1 MSAFMEMAQDGEW
14 LRVLL
19 LRDYN
24 TRVVMAGTLLLG
36 LASGV
41 IGTFLLLRKRALLG
55 DAVSHA
61 TLPGIAIAFMIMVA
75 FGGLGKQLEGLLLG
89 GLVAG
94 LAGMGCVLLIRRYT
108 RLKEDAALGIVL
120 SVFFGLGIALLGIIQ
135 RMESGHAAGLE
146 SFIYGKTAAMLARDA
161 QWIAGCAL
169 VILLAGAALYKEFS
183 LLCFDEEYAGSQ
195 GWPVVWLDVVMLGLV
210 VVTTVI
216 GLQAVGLIL
225 MIALLIIPPAAA
237 RFWTNRLRSMLL
249 ISGGMGAFSGFAG
262 ALISASFPRLPAGAI
277 IVTVAGA
284 VFLFSMAFGSAR
296 GVLYRAVDHVR
307 VKRNTVRE
315 HLLRAVYEHHE
326 RHQPEWT
333 PREAS
338 ALVDVPVSLDEIMGA
353 RSWTPRSFRRV
364 VRSLQRAHRIRLDD
378 RNALRLTTDGLR
390 EAQRIV
396 RNHRLWEMY
405 LIRHAD
411 IAPGHVDRNADRIEH
426 VLGPELVHEL
436 EELLKADTERRNVP
450 PSPHALS

>member
-1 MSAFMEMAQDGEW
+1 MAFMEMLQENEW
-14 LRVLL
+14 ARVLM

-24 TRVVMAGTLLLG
+24 TRVVIAGTMLLG

-61 TLPGIAIAFMIMVA
+61 TLPGIGIAFMVMVA
-75 FGGLGKQLEGLLLG
+75 FGGDGKQLEGLLLG
-89 GLVAG
+89 GLATG
-94 LAGMGCVLLIRRYT
+94 LIGMGCILLIRRYT

-146 SFIYGKTAAMLARDA
+146 TFIYGKTAAMLARDA
-161 QWIAGCAL
+161 QLIAGCAV
-169 VILLAGAALYKEFS
+169 VILLAGVALYKEFS
-183 LLCFDEEYAGSQ
+183 IVCFDQEFAGSQ
-195 GWPVVWLDVVMLGLV
+195 GWPITLLDALMLGLV

-237 RFWTNRLRSMLL
+237 RFWTNRLRNML
-249 ISGGMGAFSGFAG
+249 IIAGAVGAFSGLTG
-262 ALISASFPRLPAGAI
+262 ALISASLPRLPAGAI

-284 VFLFSMAFGSAR
+284 VFIFSMAFGTAR
-296 GVLYRAVDHVR
+296 GVLYRVIDHIR
-307 VKRNTVRE
+307 MSRNMMRE
-315 HLLRAVYEHHE
+315 HLLRAIYEYLE
-326 RHQPEWT
+326 RLHPESIRQGGT
-333 PREAS
+333 APAS
-338 ALVDVPVSLDEIMGA
+338 IDVPLDA
-353 RSWTPRSFRRV
+353 VRRTRSWTPLRFRRAI
-364 VRSLQRAHRIRLDD
+364 RSAHRSRVIRIDA
-378 RNALRLTTDGLR
+378 RNALRLTPSGIQ
-390 EAQRIV
+390 EARRIV

-405 LIRHAD
+405 LIHHAD

-426 VLGPELVHEL
+426 VLGAELVDEL
-436 EELLKADTERRNVP
+436 EELLKADTERLDVP
-450 PSPHALS
+450 SSPHSLE